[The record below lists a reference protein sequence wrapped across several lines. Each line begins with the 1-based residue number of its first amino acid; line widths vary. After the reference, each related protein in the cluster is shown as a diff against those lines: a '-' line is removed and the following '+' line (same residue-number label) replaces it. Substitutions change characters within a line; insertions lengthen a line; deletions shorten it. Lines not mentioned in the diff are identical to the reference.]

1 MLSKL
6 RILSLAAAALSVTE
20 TLLAQVTVTPSFDL
34 VCGDYPDVIH
44 YDATSDVGTADQRR
58 TAIGCGSGN
67 YCPSGTDCDE
77 FPYASTYDGGLG
89 CFPDGYDGGDELVQ
103 IGTTRCA
110 DPSQNSRHGNAL
122 GQFYTSAG
130 LNNGDPFIDAT
141 VNDSP
146 LCKAID
152 NGGFPDLTKCP
163 DESSGDYRS
172 RTTPATPTCPAR
184 GGAKRGL
191 SRWMRFERNV
201 SDRPP
206 RIITATTSSNRTM
219 RYFLRG
225 EEEGPVVGGPVW
237 TADANGNTIRSTIVK
252 LSAHLSA
259 EIEVFV
265 ERVIMK
271 CGRRVLVQSGP
282 QQTKEGW
289 PLPDGG
295 SCVIQEYCC
304 DLEPTV
310 VIMAYSRQLSPPNQI
325 PSELKFA
332 ANASGMSHQ
341 RENSLS
347 RASVQRID
355 SLQDGLTGVS
365 ITSVSSVP

>member
-1 MLSKL
+1 MLSEL
-6 RILSLAAAALSVTE
+6 RILSVAAVALSMTE
-20 TLLAQVTVTPSFDL
+20 TILAQVTVTPSFDL
-34 VCGDYPDVIH
+34 VCGDYPDVCDNHCNAFYCHDITSRIH

-89 CFPDGYDGGDELVQ
+89 CFPDGYDGGDQLVQ

-130 LNNGDPFIDAT
+130 LNNGDPLLVSIDAT

-184 GGAKRGL
+184 GSAKRGL
-191 SRWMRFERNV
+191 SRWMRFEGNV
-201 SDRPP
+201 SDKPP
-206 RIITATTSSNRTM
+206 RIVTATTSLNRTM

-237 TADANGNTIRSTIVK
+237 TADANGNTIRSTIV
-252 LSAHLSA
+252 
-259 EIEVFV
+259 
-265 ERVIMK
+265 RVH
-271 CGRRVLVQSGP
+271 
-282 QQTKEGW
+282 
-289 PLPDGG
+289 
-295 SCVIQEYCC
+295 
-304 DLEPTV
+304 
-310 VIMAYSRQLSPPNQI
+310 N
-325 PSELKFA
+325 
-332 ANASGMSHQ
+332 
-341 RENSLS
+341 
-347 RASVQRID
+347 
-355 SLQDGLTGVS
+355 
-365 ITSVSSVP
+365 